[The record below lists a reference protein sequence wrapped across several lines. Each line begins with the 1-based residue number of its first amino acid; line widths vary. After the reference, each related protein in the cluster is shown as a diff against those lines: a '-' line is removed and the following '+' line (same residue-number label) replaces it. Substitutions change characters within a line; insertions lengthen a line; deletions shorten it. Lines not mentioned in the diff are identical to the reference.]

1 MKVYITSRF
10 KGKDNRQEIE
20 ALCKAVHDA
29 HMVDFNF
36 TRDVEKYEKIFDG
49 PKELWAKA
57 YDELGA
63 CDALL
68 IDVSDGPT
76 GGRLVEAGMAY
87 ALRKPVIVTMKK
99 GVHYKELFDGISDT
113 VIEYDDHADLTAQLK
128 KFETNRTFD
137 VTDKTTMFVLFVA
150 AGVALGWGLALVYVP
165 LGIVAPFVYWFVV
178 RHFVSLLRAF
188 DRVVIYIPLTLV
200 WGLGFYWLEPL
211 SGALAIGWVVGFWLL
226 VLPILRKL
234 QFAL

>member
-1 MKVYITSRF
+1 MKVYVTSRF

-20 ALCKAVHDA
+20 ALCKAVHNA

-36 TRDVEKYEKIFDG
+36 TRDVEHYEKTFDD
-49 PKELWAKA
+49 PKQLWAKA
-57 YDELGA
+57 YDEIGA

-99 GVHYKELFDGISDT
+99 GVHYKELFDGISAT
-113 VIEYDDHADLTAQLK
+113 VIEYDSHDDLTAQLK
-128 KFETNRTFD
+128 KFETDRAFNI
-137 VTDKTTMFVLFVA
+137 TDKTAVFILFVA
-150 AGVALGWGLALVYVP
+150 VGLALGWGLAQLFIP
-165 LGIVAPFVYWFVV
+165 LGMVVPFIYWFIV
-178 RHFVSLLRAF
+178 RRFVPLLRAF
-188 DRVVIYIPLTLV
+188 DRVAIFIPLTLL
-200 WGLGFYWLEPL
+200 WGVGFYIIEPI
-211 SGALAIGWVVGFWLL
+211 SAALAIVWVVGFWLL
-226 VLPILRKL
+226 TVPILRKL